1 MNVTFRCQHCNK
13 KLKADVRHAG
23 AKVKC
28 SGCQQVVVV
37 PEAVTKQVQGATVVT
52 EDLPESPLEFRKKL
66 AADEEMDMTPMIDMT
81 FLLLIFFMVSATFS
95 LQKSIPIPAPDSEA
109 AATQTRTLEE
119 IEQDD
124 DFIIVRI
131 DKDDT
136 VWVNESEA
144 RSRHDLLDKLRD
156 IRDEGPKAPG
166 TLMVMANG
174 DCRHET
180 VVMVLDAGTA
190 VGMQNVRLAS
200 ASEDDF

>member
-1 MNVTFRCQHCNK
+1 MNISFPCPHCGK
-13 KLKADVRHAG
+13 KLKADPRHAG
-23 AKVKC
+23 ARVKC

-37 PEAVTKQVQGATVVT
+37 PATSQKQVKGATVVT
-52 EDLPESPLEFRKKL
+52 EDVPESPLVFRRRA
-66 AADEEMDMTPMIDMT
+66 AADDEMDMTPMIDMT
-81 FLLLIFFMVSATFS
+81 FLLLIFFMVSASFS
-95 LQKSIPIPAPDSEA
+95 LQKSIPIPAPDAENA
-109 AATQTRTLEE
+109 ASQSRTLEE

-131 DKDDT
+131 DRDDT
-136 VWVNESEA
+136 VWVNDSEA
-144 RSRHDLLDKLRD
+144 PSRHELLAKLRN
-156 IRDEGPKAPG
+156 IREESPKGPS

-200 ASEDDF
+200 AGDDDF